1 MASVRSLLLLVL
13 TVLLLLLVIDR
24 GSSPSHSSVSV
35 TTPGP
40 FDLDE
45 EESLRAAVDAVGS
58 ELVLLTTNAGGLTS
72 AVNMALQLR
81 RVGLTAVL
89 VLADRRSTCTS
100 AHASWPWLR
109 CGWSKGLGTFER
121 YRAAPMV
128 SREERLLWA
137 LWSAKWLTTAR
148 LVDMRVTVLA
158 LDSDA
163 FVLTNPFAL
172 LNAPPLS
179 HYAMVVPVE
188 GARVNIGFL
197 YVRGASVSPGGGAS
211 SVLWDVV
218 RRLRIF
224 TGLLYLLWLCLLRL
238 CLLRLCLLW
247 LHLLWLHL
255 LGLHSLGLHSLYA
268 TRAMAEEETLLDA
281 GSGPNRGKPRLL
293 GLWDQGIFTDALA
306 SAAQGHH
313 VYPYTYSISPSNA
326 IWSRLGWPTPASHLT
341 AANASRMHGVSWRPR
356 DRDDSLAQPAWR
368 RHAYRPR
375 GMSAPPGNPQRRS
388 WDGGEALHWQAHLL
402 WLH

>member
-247 LHLLWLHL
+247 LHLLRLH
-255 LGLHSLGLHSLYA
+255 
-268 TRAMAEEETLLDA
+268 
-281 GSGPNRGKPRLL
+281 
-293 GLWDQGIFTDALA
+293 
-306 SAAQGHH
+306 
-313 VYPYTYSISPSNA
+313 
-326 IWSRLGWPTPASHLT
+326 
-341 AANASRMHGVSWRPR
+341 
-356 DRDDSLAQPAWR
+356 
-368 RHAYRPR
+368 
-375 GMSAPPGNPQRRS
+375 
-388 WDGGEALHWQAHLL
+388 
-402 WLH
+402 

>member
-1 MASVRSLLLLVL
+1 MASGRSLLLLLL

-24 GSSPSHSSVSV
+24 GGPSHSASVSA

-45 EESLRAAVDAVGS
+45 DKGLRAAVDAVGS
-58 ELVLLTTNAGGLTS
+58 ELVLLTTNAGGVTS

-121 YRAAPMV
+121 YRDAPMV

-163 FVLTNPFAL
+163 FILTNPFAL

-179 HYAMVVPVE
+179 HYAMVVPAE

-224 TGLLYLLWLCLLRL
+224 TGTLTTAAVPSALCLVRL
-238 CLLRLCLLW
+238 HMLW
-247 LHLLWLHL
+247 LHLL
-255 LGLHSLGLHSLYA
+255 
-268 TRAMAEEETLLDA
+268 
-281 GSGPNRGKPRLL
+281 
-293 GLWDQGIFTDALA
+293 
-306 SAAQGHH
+306 
-313 VYPYTYSISPSNA
+313 
-326 IWSRLGWPTPASHLT
+326 
-341 AANASRMHGVSWRPR
+341 RP
-356 DRDDSLAQPAWR
+356 
-368 RHAYRPR
+368 
-375 GMSAPPGNPQRRS
+375 
-388 WDGGEALHWQAHLL
+388 HLL
-402 WLH
+402 WPHLLWQRRRRCSMRPLGPTEASHGCSACGTKGSLQTPSPPPHRASMSTRTPTRSHPPTPYGHA

>member
-1 MASVRSLLLLVL
+1 MASGRSLLLLIL

-24 GSSPSHSSVSV
+24 GGPSHTSVSSA

-45 EESLRAAVDAVGS
+45 EEGLRAAVDAVGS

-72 AVNMALQLR
+72 AVNMALQL
-81 RVGLTAVL
+81 GLTAVL
-89 VLADRRSTCTS
+89 VLADRRSTCTT

-109 CGWSKGLGTFER
+109 CGWSMGLGTFER

-137 LWSAKWLTTAR
+137 LWSAKWLTCAR
-148 LVDMRVTVLA
+148 LVDLRVTVLA

-179 HYAMVVPVE
+179 HYAMVVPAE

-224 TGLLYLLWLCLLRL
+224 TGAPLTTATLTVATLTRPYLLG
-238 CLLRLCLLW
+238 
-247 LHLLWLHL
+247 LHL
-255 LGLHSLGLHSLYA
+255 LGLH
-268 TRAMAEEETLLDA
+268 LLRPHCTYYGRGGDA
-281 GSGPNRGKPRLL
+281 AGG
-293 GLWDQGIFTDALA
+293 
-306 SAAQGHH
+306 GHQ
-313 VYPYTYSISPSNA
+313 VYL
-326 IWSRLGWPTPASHLT
+326 RKF
-341 AANASRMHGVSWRPR
+341 M
-356 DRDDSLAQPAWR
+356 
-368 RHAYRPR
+368 
-375 GMSAPPGNPQRRS
+375 
-388 WDGGEALHWQAHLL
+388 
-402 WLH
+402 

>member
-1 MASVRSLLLLVL
+1 MASGRSLLLLIL
-13 TVLLLLLVIDR
+13 TILLLLLVIDR
-24 GSSPSHSSVSV
+24 GSSPSHTLVAA

-40 FDLDE
+40 FDLEDE
-45 EESLRAAVDAVGS
+45 EGLRAAVAAVGS

-89 VLADRRSTCTS
+89 VLADRRSTCAT

-121 YRAAPMV
+121 YRTAPMV

-148 LVDMRVTVLA
+148 LVDLRVNVLA

-163 FVLTNPFAL
+163 IILTNPFAL

-179 HYAMVVPVE
+179 HYAMVVPAE

-197 YVRGASVSPGGGAS
+197 YVRGAAVSPGGGAS

-224 TGLLYLLWLCLLRL
+224 T
-238 CLLRLCLLW
+238 
-247 LHLLWLHL
+247 
-255 LGLHSLGLHSLYA
+255 
-268 TRAMAEEETLLDA
+268 EEETLLEA
-281 GSGPNRGKPRLL
+281 GDGPNSGKPRLL
-293 GLWDQGIFTDALA
+293 GLWDQ
-306 SAAQGHH
+306 
-313 VYPYTYSISPSNA
+313 VKV
-326 IWSRLGWPTPASHLT
+326 RV
-341 AANASRMHGVSWRPR
+341 RVRVRP
-356 DRDDSLAQPAWR
+356 
-368 RHAYRPR
+368 
-375 GMSAPPGNPQRRS
+375 
-388 WDGGEALHWQAHLL
+388 
-402 WLH
+402 

>member
-1 MASVRSLLLLVL
+1 MKGARRVTMASGRSLLLLIL
-13 TVLLLLLVIDR
+13 TVLLLLLLIDR
-24 GSSPSHSSVSV
+24 GSSPPHTLVSA

-40 FDLDE
+40 FDLEDE
-45 EESLRAAVDAVGS
+45 EGLRAAVAAVGS

-89 VLADRRSTCTS
+89 VLADRRSTCAT

-121 YRAAPMV
+121 YRTAPMV

-148 LVDMRVTVLA
+148 LVDLRVNVLA

-163 FVLTNPFAL
+163 IILTNPFAL

-179 HYAMVVPVE
+179 HYAMVVPAE

-197 YVRGASVSPGGGAS
+197 YVRGAAVSPGGGAS

-224 TGLLYLLWLCLLRL
+224 TG
-238 CLLRLCLLW
+238 
-247 LHLLWLHL
+247 
-255 LGLHSLGLHSLYA
+255 
-268 TRAMAEEETLLDA
+268 
-281 GSGPNRGKPRLL
+281 
-293 GLWDQGIFTDALA
+293 
-306 SAAQGHH
+306 AQ
-313 VYPYTYSISPSNA
+313 A
-326 IWSRLGWPTPASHLT
+326 IL
-341 AANASRMHGVSWRPR
+341 
-356 DRDDSLAQPAWR
+356 
-368 RHAYRPR
+368 
-375 GMSAPPGNPQRRS
+375 
-388 WDGGEALHWQAHLL
+388 
-402 WLH
+402 

>member
-1 MASVRSLLLLVL
+1 MASGRSLLLLIL

-24 GSSPSHSSVSV
+24 GGPSHTSVSSA

-45 EESLRAAVDAVGS
+45 EEGLRAAVDAVGS

-89 VLADRRSTCTS
+89 VLADRRSTCTT

-109 CGWSKGLGTFER
+109 CGWSMGLGTFER

-137 LWSAKWLTTAR
+137 LWSAKWLTCAR
-148 LVDMRVTVLA
+148 LVDLRVTVLA

-179 HYAMVVPVE
+179 HYAMVVPAE

-197 YVRGASVSPGGGAS
+197 YVRGAGAPLTTATLT
-211 SVLWDVV
+211 VATLT
-218 RRLRIF
+218 RP
-224 TGLLYLLWLCLLRL
+224 YLLG
-238 CLLRLCLLW
+238 
-247 LHLLWLHL
+247 LHL
-255 LGLHSLGLHSLYA
+255 LGLH
-268 TRAMAEEETLLDA
+268 LLRPHCTYYGRGGDA
-281 GSGPNRGKPRLL
+281 AGG
-293 GLWDQGIFTDALA
+293 
-306 SAAQGHH
+306 GH
-313 VYPYTYSISPSNA
+313 
-326 IWSRLGWPTPASHLT
+326 R
-341 AANASRMHGVSWRPR
+341 
-356 DRDDSLAQPAWR
+356 AQPR
-368 RHAYRPR
+368 
-375 GMSAPPGNPQRRS
+375 
-388 WDGGEALHWQAHLL
+388 
-402 WLH
+402 

>member
-1 MASVRSLLLLVL
+1 MASGRSLLLLIL
-13 TVLLLLLVIDR
+13 TVVLLLLLIDR
-24 GSSPSHSSVSV
+24 GSSPPYTLVSA

-40 FDLDE
+40 FDLEDE
-45 EESLRAAVDAVGS
+45 GGLRAAVAAVGS

-81 RVGLTAVL
+81 RVHLTAVL
-89 VLADRRSTCTS
+89 VLADRRSTCAT

-121 YRAAPMV
+121 YRTAPMV

-148 LVDMRVTVLA
+148 LVDLRVNVLA

-163 FVLTNPFAL
+163 IILTNPFAL

-179 HYAMVVPVE
+179 HYAMVVPAE

-197 YVRGASVSPGGGAS
+197 YVRGAAVSPGGGAS

-224 TGLLYLLWLCLLRL
+224 TGISLYLPVSPCI
-238 CLLRLCLLW
+238 
-247 LHLLWLHL
+247 
-255 LGLHSLGLHSLYA
+255 SLY
-268 TRAMAEEETLLDA
+268 L
-281 GSGPNRGKPRLL
+281 P
-293 GLWDQGIFTDALA
+293 
-306 SAAQGHH
+306 
-313 VYPYTYSISPSNA
+313 VSPCGT
-326 IWSRLGWPTPASHLT
+326 W
-341 AANASRMHGVSWRPR
+341 
-356 DRDDSLAQPAWR
+356 
-368 RHAYRPR
+368 
-375 GMSAPPGNPQRRS
+375 
-388 WDGGEALHWQAHLL
+388 
-402 WLH
+402 

>member
-1 MASVRSLLLLVL
+1 MASGRSLLLLII

-24 GSSPSHSSVSV
+24 GGPSHTSVSSA

-45 EESLRAAVDAVGS
+45 EEGLRAAVDAVGS

-89 VLADRRSTCTS
+89 VLADRRSTCTT

-109 CGWSKGLGTFER
+109 CGWSMGLGTFER

-137 LWSAKWLTTAR
+137 LWSAKWLTCAR
-148 LVDMRVTVLA
+148 LVDLRVTVLA

-179 HYAMVVPVE
+179 HYAMVVPAE

-224 TGLLYLLWLCLLRL
+224 TGALLTTATLTVATVTRAALTRVALTRAASLRP
-238 CLLRLCLLW
+238 
-247 LHLLWLHL
+247 HLLWQRRRRCWRRALAPTEASHGCSGCGTRGYSQTPSRPQHRASMSTRTRTPSPPPTPYGLAWGGPPLRHISPRPTPLGCTVCCGGLVTVTIASHSPRGDGTRTVHAACRL
-255 LGLHSLGLHSLYA
+255 LLAIRSGAAGTEARRYTGRSCIRCLHS
-268 TRAMAEEETLLDA
+268 
-281 GSGPNRGKPRLL
+281 P
-293 GLWDQGIFTDALA
+293 
-306 SAAQGHH
+306 
-313 VYPYTYSISPSNA
+313 V
-326 IWSRLGWPTPASHLT
+326 
-341 AANASRMHGVSWRPR
+341 
-356 DRDDSLAQPAWR
+356 
-368 RHAYRPR
+368 
-375 GMSAPPGNPQRRS
+375 
-388 WDGGEALHWQAHLL
+388 
-402 WLH
+402 

>member
-1 MASVRSLLLLVL
+1 MASGRSLLLLIL
-13 TVLLLLLVIDR
+13 TVVLLLLLIDR
-24 GSSPSHSSVSV
+24 GSSPLYTLVSA

-40 FDLDE
+40 FDLEDE
-45 EESLRAAVDAVGS
+45 GGLRAAVAAVGS

-81 RVGLTAVL
+81 RVHLTAVL
-89 VLADRRSTCTS
+89 VLADRRSTCAT

-121 YRAAPMV
+121 YRTAPMV

-148 LVDMRVTVLA
+148 LVDLRVNVLA

-163 FVLTNPFAL
+163 IILTNPFAL

-179 HYAMVVPVE
+179 HYAMVVPAE

-197 YVRGASVSPGGGAS
+197 YVRGAAVSPGGGAS

-224 TGLLYLLWLCLLRL
+224 TGISLYLPVSPCI
-238 CLLRLCLLW
+238 
-247 LHLLWLHL
+247 
-255 LGLHSLGLHSLYA
+255 SLY
-268 TRAMAEEETLLDA
+268 L
-281 GSGPNRGKPRLL
+281 P
-293 GLWDQGIFTDALA
+293 
-306 SAAQGHH
+306 
-313 VYPYTYSISPSNA
+313 VSPCGT
-326 IWSRLGWPTPASHLT
+326 W
-341 AANASRMHGVSWRPR
+341 
-356 DRDDSLAQPAWR
+356 
-368 RHAYRPR
+368 
-375 GMSAPPGNPQRRS
+375 
-388 WDGGEALHWQAHLL
+388 
-402 WLH
+402 